1 VRRTQRASPRTGS
14 SRTPSRAKSVA
25 ARVPAA
31 PRSQPIRI
39 ALPKGRLLQVLAPI
53 FARAG
58 LPTDPIESPGRRLVH
73 DDPRGRVRYFL
84 LKPDDVPTYVEHGAC
99 DVGIVGQD
107 VLLERGHDLYCPLDL
122 GVGRCRI
129 VLAAPAG
136 STLPT
141 QPRIAT
147 KYLHVAQ
154 QYCASR
160 GVPAHFIALSGS
172 VEIAPGSGL
181 ADAVVDIVETGETLR
196 QHHLEVKDT
205 LAEVTAV
212 LVVNRT
218 ALKLHKE
225 RIASLITKLRRSL
238 PTRRP

>member
-1 VRRTQRASPRTGS
+1 VRRPPRSSPRTGG
-14 SRTPSRAKSVA
+14 SRTKA
-25 ARVPAA
+25 AT
-31 PRSQPIRI
+31 QPVRI
-39 ALPKGRLLQVLAPI
+39 ALPKGRLLYVLSPI
-53 FARAG
+53 LARAG
-58 LPTDPIESPGRRLVH
+58 LPTAPLDSPGRRLVH
-73 DDPRGRVRYFL
+73 EDARGRVRYFL

-99 DVGIVGQD
+99 DVGFVGQD
-107 VLLERGHDLYCPLDL
+107 VLLERGHDLYVPLDL

-136 STLPT
+136 AVLPA

-147 KYLHVAQ
+147 KYVHVAQ
-154 QYCASR
+154 QHFASR
-160 GVPAHFIALSGS
+160 GLPAHFIALSGS

-196 QHHLEVKDT
+196 QHHLDVIDT

-225 RIASLITKLRRSL
+225 RIASLIAKLRRSL
-238 PTRRP
+238 R